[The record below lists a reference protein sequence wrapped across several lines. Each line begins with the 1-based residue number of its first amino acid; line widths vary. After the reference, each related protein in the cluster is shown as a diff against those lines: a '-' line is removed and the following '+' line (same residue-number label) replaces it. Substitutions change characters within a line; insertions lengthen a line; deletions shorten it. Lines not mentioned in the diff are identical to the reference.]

1 MSTIL
6 KRTIPVLVED
16 LIPGTV
22 SLGTLQKI
30 LQHLLKERVPIR
42 DLMTIL
48 EAVGDYAPSNKDP
61 HSLGELARAA
71 LYRTITK
78 LYIDEERR
86 MRVFTLSP
94 EIERLILENM
104 QNTVHGII
112 VNLAPDVIDKFLRNT
127 GELTDKMIQNDQSP
141 IVMTSSSIRLA
152 VRTLTEINF
161 PKLSVVSYNEI
172 APEVEIFS
180 VGVLKI

>member
-1 MSTIL
+1 
-6 KRTIPVLVED
+6 
-16 LIPGTV
+16 
-22 SLGTLQKI
+22 
-30 LQHLLKERVPIR
+30 
-42 DLMTIL
+42 
-48 EAVGDYAPSNKDP
+48 
-61 HSLGELARAA
+61 
-71 LYRTITK
+71 
-78 LYIDEERR
+78 
-86 MRVFTLSP
+86 
-94 EIERLILENM
+94 M

-180 VGVLKI
+180 VGILKI